1 LSKRIEEAS
10 KRQSKIFG
18 IVPYIDPKR
27 FARSKNN
34 NNKKQVY
41 SLNKK
46 SDIYSI
52 GVLLWEIS
60 SGQPPFCNE
69 PYDISLAMDILEG
82 VREKPVPNTPY
93 DYVKLYTGKYSLN
106 PIVITK
112 LYFFN

>member
-60 SGQPPFCNE
+60 SGQPPFCDE
-69 PYDISLAMDILEG
+69 PYDASLVMEILQG
-82 VREKPVPNTPY
+82 TRETPVPDTPNNY
-93 DYVKLYTGKYSLN
+93 LKLYTGKY
-106 PIVITK
+106 K
-112 LYFFN
+112 LLLIF